1 MLPTGESVVEPI
13 ALFNNLQNE
22 IVKRVFI
29 APTQGQYQNDH

>member
-22 IVKRVFI
+22 IMKQFFI
-29 APTQGQYQNDH
+29 APTHGQYQNDH